1 MKRIA
6 LGRTGLLVSPM
17 GIGAGGP
24 SQIGHKT
31 GRTESES
38 VDLLLR
44 AFDAGVNLVDTSEGY
59 GTEEII
65 GRALPMRDRG
75 QLIISTKKSTRHQEV
90 TPATL
95 TASLDA
101 SLRRLGTDYID
112 IYNLHGVV
120 PRDYRR
126 LVEDVYPTLETLK
139 QAGKIRF
146 IGITEMFSEDL
157 SHAMMQQALADDL
170 WDVVMVG
177 FNLLNQTARQ
187 AVLRRS
193 RETDVGVQIMFAV
206 RKALGNEAHLRE
218 FVAALIR
225 RGEIDPTEVN
235 AQAPLDFVLASGE
248 AISIPDVA
256 YRFCRDEPGV
266 HVVLSG
272 TGNAEH
278 LTSNLETF
286 GRPSLS
292 PESTQR
298 LEHIFRAVV
307 STAGQNL

>member
-1 MKRIA
+1 
-6 LGRTGLLVSPM
+6 
-17 GIGAGGP
+17 
-24 SQIGHKT
+24 
-31 GRTESES
+31 
-38 VDLLLR
+38 
-44 AFDAGVNLVDTSEGY
+44 
-59 GTEEII
+59 
-65 GRALPMRDRG
+65 
-75 QLIISTKKSTRHQEV
+75 
-90 TPATL
+90 
-95 TASLDA
+95 
-101 SLRRLGTDYID
+101 
-112 IYNLHGVV
+112 
-120 PRDYRR
+120 
-126 LVEDVYPTLETLK
+126 
-139 QAGKIRF
+139 
-146 IGITEMFSEDL
+146 
-157 SHAMMQQALADDL
+157 
-170 WDVVMVG
+170 
-177 FNLLNQTARQ
+177 
-187 AVLRRS
+187 
-193 RETDVGVQIMFAV
+193 
-206 RKALGNEAHLRE
+206 LRE